1 MAAERMS
8 LKENPME
15 VCFVALVRDV
25 LVGFVSLSRKNMS
38 TEDLVTLRKS
48 FAIDRVIDFNRHR
61 TKSQAFI
68 QFLLMSPAHESRC
81 SFFLTEVMAQFGKS
95 LLYFLDHPQKG
106 TSEFVLQTLIPVRPR
121 LWCGEGAADHK
132 RVDKSAGSTLYLTT
146 KHLVHRRKTIAETKV
161 VIVGGS
167 ANALSMLES
176 FVYSPSVYMTN
187 ITIVSDV
194 VPHGLH
200 PHYIKE
206 NPDVKYKSGFTGA
219 LSTRNHQ
226 YLSDEEFTALGI
238 YRRVKAKVGR
248 LTDID
253 RSSRAIIVSDKS
265 VVDYDVLVLAVGV
278 QGETVYSCILDLA
291 LHSLCLILRT

>member
-1 MAAERMS
+1 
-8 LKENPME
+8 
-15 VCFVALVRDV
+15 
-25 LVGFVSLSRKNMS
+25 
-38 TEDLVTLRKS
+38 
-48 FAIDRVIDFNRHR
+48 
-61 TKSQAFI
+61 
-68 QFLLMSPAHESRC
+68 
-81 SFFLTEVMAQFGKS
+81 
-95 LLYFLDHPQKG
+95 
-106 TSEFVLQTLIPVRPR
+106 
-121 LWCGEGAADHK
+121 
-132 RVDKSAGSTLYLTT
+132 
-146 KHLVHRRKTIAETKV
+146 
-161 VIVGGS
+161 
-167 ANALSMLES
+167 MLES

-187 ITIVSDV
+187 ITIVTDV